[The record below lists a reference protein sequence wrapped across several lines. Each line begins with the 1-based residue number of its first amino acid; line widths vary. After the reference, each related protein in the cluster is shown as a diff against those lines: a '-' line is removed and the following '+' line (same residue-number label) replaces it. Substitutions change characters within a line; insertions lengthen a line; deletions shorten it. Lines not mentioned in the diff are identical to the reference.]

1 MHVTEG
7 TRWEACNMDIF
18 AKYKRDPAGSQAL
31 HPYLNRQGVRI
42 MHYSGNQD
50 DVVSVD
56 YTINGI
62 NLIPGI

>member
-42 MHYSGNQD
+42 MHYSGK
-50 DVVSVD
+50 
-56 YTINGI
+56 
-62 NLIPGI
+62 